1 MKRSSI
7 NSRNPFFYLVLCVSL
22 FAFLLSS
29 CTASGTQPAI
39 PSITSPWTTPAPA
52 GTPATMF
59 CTIVGGGTAGADGLN
74 ATITESDHILGP
86 AEAPVTILVY
96 SDFQC
101 ATCAL
106 MDHNLKEI
114 YQTNPNLVRIVFRY
128 FPLMKANDKAG
139 LAIQAVEAAAV
150 QGKFWEMQTLL
161 FQKQA
166 DWSGMDAAGFEA
178 WAVEQAAGLGLDVGR
193 FRSDYGSDALKQ
205 VVANAVAFSGAAP
218 EPGLP
223 ILFINGVTPYSG
235 PVDSNN
241 LGLVVRLMA
250 LARRQFTSCPAWQV
264 DALRQYIATLHTA
277 KGDVVIELYA
287 DKSPLAVNSFVH
299 LARSGWYDGLTFYR
313 VTSVLA
319 QTGDPSDTGLGNPGY
334 LFSVETPLSLK
345 FDRPGMV
352 ALMNDGPETNGGR
365 FFITL
370 TPAPQL
376 DGQYT
381 LIGRVLSGMD
391 VLSALTP
398 RDPIPGQVL
407 PAGDLLIQVLIE
419 EK

>member
-1 MKRSSI
+1 M
-7 NSRNPFFYLVLCVSL
+7 P
-22 FAFLLSS
+22 
-29 CTASGTQPAI
+29 
-39 PSITSPWTTPAPA
+39 
-52 GTPATMF
+52 
-59 CTIVGGGTAGADGLN
+59 CTIVSGGTAGVDELN

-86 AEAPVTILVY
+86 ADAPVTILVY

-101 ATCAL
+101 STCAL
-106 MDHNLKEI
+106 MDSNLKQL
-114 YQTNPNLVRIVFRY
+114 YRANPNIVRIVFRY
-128 FPLMKANDKAG
+128 FPLIKTNENAG
-139 LAIQAVEAAAV
+139 PAIQAVEAAAA
-150 QGKFWEMQTLL
+150 QGKFWEMQEFL

-178 WAVEQAAGLGLDVGR
+178 WTVEQAAGLGLDTTQ
-193 FRSDYGSDALKQ
+193 FRSDYSSDAVKQ
-205 VVANAVAFSGAAP
+205 VVANAVAFASAANAAS
-218 EPGLP
+218 EPALP
-223 ILFINGVTPYSG
+223 LLFINSTTPYSG
-235 PVDSNN
+235 PVDSSN
-241 LGLVVRLMA
+241 LDPVVRLMA
-250 LARRQFTSCPAWQV
+250 LARRQFTACPAWQV

-277 KGDVVIELYA
+277 KGDIVIELYA
-287 DKSPLAVNSFVH
+287 DKGPLGVNSFVH
-299 LARSGWYDGLTFYR
+299 LARSGWYDDITFYR

-345 FDRPGMV
+345 FDRPGLV

-370 TPAPQL
+370 APAPQL

-381 LIGRVLSGMD
+381 IIGQVLSGMD
-391 VLSALTP
+391 VISALST